1 MVAPL
6 VADSDNL
13 NVDYLVESGT
23 QFLKFAQERGPK
35 SKYTTKNGIKIH
47 CSIVFENVFVFFIC
61 LPH

>member
-35 SKYTTKNGIKIH
+35 PKYTTKNGIKM
-47 CSIVFENVFVFFIC
+47 E
-61 LPH
+61 